1 VIDVHDLGPAAQEM
15 ARLVALVPDDH
26 LDRPTPCGTWTV
38 RDLLGHLL
46 AFSAH
51 FIGVARHEAGQ
62 AGGPPAELPPDWRGV
77 ADARLADLAAAWR
90 EPSAWEGEGSAGGLT
105 MPRAQLGVVA
115 TEELV
120 LHGWDLAQSIG
131 ADFAVRDE
139 DLAIVA
145 EFVAGFEHVPQEGRA
160 GLYGPV
166 VEPRGAGELD
176 RVLTLAGRD
185 PQRPVAAGAG

>member
-1 VIDVHDLGPAAQEM
+1 MHDLGPATQELTRVVAQ
-15 ARLVALVPDDH
+15 VGDGD
-26 LDRPTPCGTWTV
+26 LDRPTPCGTWRV

-46 AFSAH
+46 AFAAH
-51 FIGVARHEAGQ
+51 FAGVARHEAGG
-62 AGGPPAELPPDWRGV
+62 AGGGPQDLSDDWRDV
-77 ADARLADLAAAWR
+77 LDTRLADLATAWA

-131 ADFAVRDE
+131 ADFTVRDE

-145 EFVAGFEHVPQEGRA
+145 EFVAGFEHVPDEGRA

-166 VEPRGAGELD
+166 VHAPTDTGLD

-185 PQRPVAAGAG
+185 PQRPVAAEAG